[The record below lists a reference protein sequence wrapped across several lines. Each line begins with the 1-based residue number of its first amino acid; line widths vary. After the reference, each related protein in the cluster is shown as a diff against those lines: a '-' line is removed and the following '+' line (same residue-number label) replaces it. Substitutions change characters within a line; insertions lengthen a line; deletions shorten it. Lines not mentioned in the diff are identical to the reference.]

1 MFSIYQ
7 IFRLRRLS
15 SSSQRFSSGENFL
28 PLACFLFSEQYT
40 FRDSRFLNFIAQRNP
55 ARVRSLA
62 RAATDSGRALALA
75 SRLPGKQLKVQ
86 WFRLSVALSLESV
99 CLKVGIVI

>member
-15 SSSQRFSSGENFL
+15 SSSQRFSS
-28 PLACFLFSEQYT
+28 
-40 FRDSRFLNFIAQRNP
+40 AQRNL

-75 SRLPGKQLKVQ
+75 SRLPGKQSKGPTLT
-86 WFRLSVALSLESV
+86 RNAHSLELFLSEAELLLGHATV
-99 CLKVGIVI
+99 LR